1 MSKLPDIPTILLVE
15 DNVDD
20 YEATIRSFKRA
31 HLDNPVHWCTGGKDA
46 LRYLRRQE
54 PSAGDRAED
63 DPSLILLDLN
73 MPGMDGRAVLTQLKE
88 DPELRRIPVVVLTTS
103 ADERDV
109 SYCYELGAST
119 YIQKPVDF
127 EGLVQAVGRIKEYW
141 FGVALLPGVRRH
153 G

>member
-31 HLDNPVHWCTGGKDA
+31 HLDNPVQWCTGGKEA
-46 LRYLRRQE
+46 LKYLRREE
-54 PSAGDRAED
+54 PYAD
-63 DPSLILLDLN
+63 DQHAVEPGLILLDLN
-73 MPGMDGRAVLTQLKE
+73 MPGMDGRAVLSQLKQ
-88 DPELRRIPVVVLTTS
+88 DPQLRRIPVVVLTTS
-103 ADERDV
+103 ADERDI
-109 SYCYELGAST
+109 SHCYEVGAST

-127 EGLVQAVGRIKEYW
+127 EGLVQAVGRIKDYW